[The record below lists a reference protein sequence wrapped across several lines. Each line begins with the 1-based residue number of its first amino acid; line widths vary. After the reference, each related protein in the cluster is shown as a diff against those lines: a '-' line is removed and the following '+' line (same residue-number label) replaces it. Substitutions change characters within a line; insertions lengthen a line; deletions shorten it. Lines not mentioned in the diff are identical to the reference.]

1 MKTILDF
8 YTSLTRKSAHEYCGP
23 CPWCGGRD
31 RFIVWTNKG
40 KGGQFYCRQC
50 QEKGDGIAFL
60 MKEGFSFHKALRELD
75 LENTGYDSGKAPLP
89 RFAEFAVAAPQDEIL
104 LQPNPLWQKQA
115 SKFIEDCWQET
126 QLKSYSEY
134 MMLTKARFLEQSTLE
149 QFKIGWNSRDRYFP
163 AEEWGLFGKKI
174 RIPKGMLIPSFQD
187 QNITSLKVRC
197 SDLALN
203 PKYWQ
208 VRGGSSAPML
218 LGQEGN
224 PVVIVESA
232 LDAYLI
238 FQEARDHVSVVA
250 LGGTDKPIIGL
261 VEEVL
266 DNAPRIFISTDY
278 DEIREGELG
287 PGQRAMLKIRDR
299 FNRAEYLPPAIGQD
313 ATEMVAL
320 GIAVKQWFAFM
331 MPNLAKR
338 ELTSIPPGFIGELN
352 ETKRLLIKH
361 PELVP
366 CPKQKQPWLWI
377 YRASTSCSSCK
388 GHIHCLKDIEV

>member
-23 CPWCGGRD
+23 CPWCGGSD

-60 MKEGFSFHKALRELD
+60 KKEGLNFHEALRELH
-75 LENTGYDSGKAPLP
+75 LENAGSDSSQIPLA
-89 RFAEFAVAAPQDEIL
+89 RLAVATPQNENQ
-104 LQPNPLWQKQA
+104 LQPTILWQKQA
-115 SKFIEDCWQET
+115 LEFVDECWQDS
-126 QLKSYSEY
+126 QVKSYSEY
-134 MMLTKARFLEQSTLE
+134 LNLTKARFLGKSTLE
-149 QFKIGWNSRDRYFP
+149 QFKISWNPRDRYFP

-174 RIPKGMLIPSFQD
+174 RIPKGLLIPSFQD

-261 VEEVL
+261 VAKVL
-266 DNAPRIFISTDY
+266 DNAPKIFISTDY
-278 DEIREGELG
+278 DEIRNGELG
-287 PGQRAMLKIRDR
+287 PGQRAMVKIRDR
-299 FNRAEYLPPAIGQD
+299 FNRAEYLPPALGKD
-313 ATEMVAL
+313 STEMVAL
-320 GIAVKQWFAFM
+320 GISIKQWLAFV
-331 MPNLAKR
+331 MPELAKR
-338 ELTSIPPGFIGELN
+338 ELTSLPHGFIGELN
-352 ETKRLLIKH
+352 ETKILLRKY

-388 GHIHCLKDIEV
+388 GHIHCLKEIEV